1 MAVKITKSFVD
12 KVGPTNRDAFYFD
25 SEVKGFGLK
34 QSVGGK
40 KTYVVQY
47 RINGRK
53 RRFTIGTH
61 GSPWTPD
68 SAKVE
73 AKRLL
78 GLVANNT
85 DPAELKAEIK
95 NDITLGELC
104 DLYLK
109 EGCTTKS
116 PNTIATDTGRINR
129 HIKPLL
135 GNRKIK
141 SVTRSMVERFMIDVA
156 NGKTKVDVKTG
167 KRGRAI
173 VRGGP
178 GTASKCV
185 ALLSAV
191 FNFAIKRDLLE
202 GNPATGIKKYK
213 DKKRERF
220 LTSNEFKT
228 LGETLAEASQ
238 HNPYA
243 LAAIKILMLTG
254 LRKNEV
260 INMRW
265 DDLQLEIG
273 VILIPES
280 KTGKKFVP
288 LTQPVATIL
297 IGLPKIEG
305 SEFIF
310 PGVDNKPY
318 QGLPKVWSKI
328 RAQAKLED
336 VRLHDLRHSF
346 ASVGAMDGES
356 LYILGKLLGHADQST
371 TQRYAHIGNNPLT
384 KSAESIAS
392 KIDKL
397 MSNAE

>member
-1 MAVKITKSFVD
+1 MAVKLTKSFID
-12 KVGPTNRDAFYFD
+12 KISSSNRDAFYFD
-25 SEVKGFGLK
+25 SDVKGFGLK

-40 KTYVVQY
+40 KSYIVQY
-47 RINGRK
+47 RFNGRK
-53 RRFTIGTH
+53 RRFNIGQH
-61 GSPWTPD
+61 GSPWTPEG
-68 SAKVE
+68 AKRE

-78 GLVANNT
+78 GLVANGT
-85 DPAELKAEIK
+85 DPAELKAKIK
-95 NDITLGELC
+95 NDLTLGDLC

-109 EGCTTKS
+109 EGCTIKS
-116 PNTIATDTGRINR
+116 PNTVATDTGRINR

-135 GNRKIK
+135 GNRKIG
-141 SVTRSMVERFMIDVA
+141 SVTRSMVERLMIDVA
-156 NGKTKVDVKTG
+156 NGKTKADVKTG

-185 ALLSAV
+185 ALLSTI
-191 FNFAIKRDLLE
+191 FNFAIKRGLME
-202 GNPATGIKKYK
+202 GNPATGIEKYK
-213 DKKRERF
+213 DKKRERY
-220 LTSNEFKT
+220 LTPSEFKA
-228 LGETLAEASQ
+228 LGETLVSASH

-243 LAAIKILMLTG
+243 IAAIKVLMLTG

-265 DDLQLEIG
+265 DDLQVELG

-288 LTQPVATIL
+288 FTQPVTTIL
-297 IGLPKIEG
+297 NSLPRIEG
-305 SEFIF
+305 CDFIF

-318 QGLPKVWSKI
+318 QGLPKVWAKI
-328 RAQAKLED
+328 RKQVHLED

-346 ASVGAMDGES
+346 ASVGAMGGES

-371 TQRYAHIGNNPLT
+371 TQRYAHIGNNPLA
-384 KSAESIAS
+384 KAAEEIAS
-392 KIDKL
+392 QIDGYL
-397 MSNAE
+397 NNLQ

>member
-1 MAVKITKSFVD
+1 MAIKITKSFVD
-12 KVGPTNRDAFYFD
+12 KVGPTNRDTFYFD

-47 RINGRK
+47 RFNGRK
-53 RRFTIGTH
+53 RRFTIGPH

-68 SAKVE
+68 SAKAE

-95 NDITLGELC
+95 NDLTLGQLC
-104 DLYLK
+104 DLYLR
-109 EGCTTKS
+109 EGCATKS
-116 PNTIATDTGRINR
+116 PNTVATDTGRINR

-135 GNRKIK
+135 GSRKLK
-141 SVTRSMVERFMIDVA
+141 SVTRPMVERLMVDVA
-156 NGKTKVDVKTG
+156 NGKTKADIKTG
-167 KRGRAI
+167 NRGRAI

-185 ALLSAV
+185 ALLSTV
-191 FNFAIKRDLLE
+191 FNFAIKRGLLE
-202 GNPATGIKKYK
+202 ENPATGIEKYK

-220 LTSNEFKT
+220 LTSKEFKT
-228 LGETLAEASQ
+228 LGETLAAANH

-243 LAAIKILMLTG
+243 LAAIKVLMLTG

-260 INMRW
+260 INMKW
-265 DDLQLEIG
+265 DDLQAELG

-297 IGLPKIEG
+297 KGLSRIEG
-305 SEFIF
+305 CDYIF
-310 PGVDNKPY
+310 PGVDNRPY
-318 QGLPKVWSKI
+318 QGLPKVWAKI
-328 RAQAKLED
+328 RKQVNLED

-346 ASVGAMDGES
+346 ASVGAMGGES
-356 LYILGKLLGHADQST
+356 LYILGKLLGHTDQST
-371 TQRYAHIGNNPLT
+371 TQRYAHIGNNPLA
-384 KSAESIAS
+384 KAAEEIALQ
-392 KIDKL
+392 IDGYL
-397 MSNAE
+397 NNPQ